1 MGDIQLTSAAIPRTD
16 DPKTAGN
23 GPGRVD
29 GDVERTTEIPEELKG
44 KPLTPDQVADY
55 LFEVKRQPAWRR
67 EADRCCD
74 YYDGNQLDAKTLEI
88 LESRGQPPLITNL
101 IKPSIDTVLGMEAK
115 TRSDWRV
122 RAEDDGITS
131 PDASEALS
139 LKLKHAETESRADR
153 ACSDAYASQIKAGIG
168 WVEVARESDPFK
180 CPYRVKAIHRR
191 EISWDWRAQEADLS
205 DAKYLIRRR
214 WLDVDA
220 AIAMMPEYANLLRYT
235 LGDWAGFDP
244 INAGDT
250 GLQRS
255 FDIERDTRMD
265 HDDWRDTVR
274 QRVCLYE
281 IWYRIW
287 VSGYVIRLPGG
298 RAVEVD
304 FNNPKHTT
312 AILAGLVQVERRTFE
327 KVRLAWYCGPHFLYD
342 VPSPYKHGNFP
353 YVPFFGHRED
363 LTGTPYGLIRSM
375 LSPQDEINA
384 RKSKQLWLL
393 NSRRVI
399 ADADAVT
406 DHTVARREAARADAY
421 ITLNPARKPTSQFKI
436 ELGGDLAAQQ
446 HAAMQDAK
454 QEIAE
459 ASGIHKTMMGQQSGA
474 TSGLAINS
482 LVEQGLNT
490 LAEIND
496 NYRFARRMVGEMLFS
511 LQLED
516 FEGKQIPVEIGDG
529 KAKRVIVLN
538 QMVQD
543 PQTGQPTKIND
554 TARVR
559 AKVVLDD
566 IPSTPT
572 FKLQQQQMLSE
583 VAKALPPDLQGVL
596 VPFLIAMS
604 DMPNKTEVVDLLK
617 EKLGMA
623 DSEAQAAAAQ
633 AKQAM
638 DEKMQ
643 KMQERLAVLE
653 AADKAAGIR
662 FKNAQ
667 ADNLEA
673 ETAQI
678 GIQPA
683 EYTRYATSENN
694 Q

>member
-16 DPKTAGN
+16 DPSTAGN

-29 GDVERTTEIPEELKG
+29 GDVERTTETPEELKG

-55 LFEVKRQPAWRR
+55 LFEVKRQPAWRK

-74 YYDGNQLDAKTLEI
+74 YYDGNQLDASTLDI
-88 LESRGQPPLITNL
+88 LKERGQPPLITNL

-168 WVEVARESDPFK
+168 WVEVAREGDPFK

-244 INAGDT
+244 INPGET

-255 FDIERDTRMD
+255 FDIERDSRMD
-265 HDDWRDTVR
+265 HDDWRDSVR

-287 VSGYVIRLPGG
+287 VSGYVLRLPGG
-298 RAVEVD
+298 RAIEVD

-312 AILAGLVQVERRTFE
+312 AILSGMVQVERRTFE

-342 VPSPYKHGNFP
+342 VSSPYKHGNFP

-406 DHTVARREAARADAY
+406 DHNAARREAARADSY
-421 ITLNPARKPTSQFKI
+421 TILNPGRKPTSRYEVSI
-436 ELGGDLAAQQ
+436 GGDLAAQQ
-446 HAAMQDAK
+446 AAAMQDAK

-529 KAKRVIVLN
+529 KAKRIIVLN
-538 QMVQD
+538 QIVQD
-543 PQTGQPTKIND
+543 PQTGEAVKVND
-554 TARVR
+554 TSRVR

-572 FKLQQQQMLSE
+572 FKLQQQQMMTE
-583 VAKALPPDLQGVL
+583 IAKALPPELQAVL
-596 VPFLIAMS
+596 VPFLVSMS
-604 DMPNKTEVVDLLK
+604 DMPNKTEIVDLLK
-617 EKLGMA
+617 QKLGMA
-623 DSEAQAAAAQ
+623 DEEAQAAAAKAQ
-633 AKQAM
+633 QAM
-638 DEKMQ
+638 SEKME
-643 KMQERLAVLE
+643 KMQERIAVLE
-653 AADKAAGIR
+653 AAEKAATIR
-662 FKNAQ
+662 LKNAQ
-667 ADNLEA
+667 ADKMQA

-678 GIQPA
+678 GMTPA
-683 EYTRYATSENN
+683 EYTQFATEH